1 MMSYAEKMLS
11 MWHGTAEE
19 HAAYQANLRRA
30 EAATVGKIEQL
41 EFNINSQVKES
52 EEHVLEQIESQT
64 DELKASIEKG
74 HATKKETTAYQVK
87 IAELETENKALRAAR
102 ALITA
107 RAVRAE
113 ACIHGLTT
121 PMKPSLVS
129 YGADT
134 NTNAAASLPLA
145 DDESRLLLS
154 DIAARVAAIAP
165 APTAITSSPSATGNG
180 MRHLTVSPP
189 TSNTRSPTSPA
200 RSSKNSERSPLGDI
214 TPGNNRRNPSDAR
227 GTVTP
232 RPRKI
237 SLFDELKAKSAASVA
252 RRALA
257 RRVIVAEPTPEPT
270 PEPSAEVV
278 ALTNSPAFRCLR
290 KFNLEA
296 EAESSDSDFVI
307 DSPM

>member
-1 MMSYAEKMLS
+1 
-11 MWHGTAEE
+11 
-19 HAAYQANLRRA
+19 
-30 EAATVGKIEQL
+30 
-41 EFNINSQVKES
+41 
-52 EEHVLEQIESQT
+52 
-64 DELKASIEKG
+64 
-74 HATKKETTAYQVK
+74 
-87 IAELETENKALRAAR
+87 
-102 ALITA
+102 
-107 RAVRAE
+107 
-113 ACIHGLTT
+113 
-121 PMKPSLVS
+121 
-129 YGADT
+129 ADT
-134 NTNAAASLPLA
+134 NTNAAASLARLSLA

-154 DIAARVAAIAP
+154 DIAARVAADAP

-189 TSNTRSPTSPA
+189 TSNTRS
-200 RSSKNSERSPLGDI
+200 SKNSERSPLGDI
-214 TPGNNRRNPSDAR
+214 TPGNNRRTCNPSGGSA
-227 GTVTP
+227 TP

-278 ALTNSPAFRCLR
+278 ALTNSPAFRRLR

-296 EAESSDSDFVI
+296 EAESSDSDFAI